1 MGTIDMS
8 AATAP
13 PKKRTASPRAATK
26 TVAPPE
32 PEQQVSASVVR
43 RTEGMLGLAQMAQG
57 LCAVTG
63 LYADAA
69 AIGMF
74 FPPVALETAKVA
86 DSNETIAKPIDFL
99 IEIGPYGA
107 LIGAVMPFA
116 FQIAANHGWI
126 DASRLGA
133 QGVVPPAV
141 LEAQMK
147 TKMVQMA
154 AEAQRQQ
161 NEALAQS
168 QQAQAEFENAQ
179 AEFDRVMA
187 GAAQ

>member
-1 MGTIDMS
+1 MPIDMS

-13 PKKRTASPRAATK
+13 PKRRTSNPRAATK
-26 TVAPPE
+26 TPTPAAVE
-32 PEQQVSASVVR
+32 EHYSAEVDR
-43 RTEGMLGLAQMAQG
+43 RSTGLNGLAQMAQG

-69 AIGMF
+69 TIGMF
-74 FPPVALETAKVA
+74 FPPVATELSKVA
-86 DSNETIAKPIDFL
+86 DKNESVAKPIDFL
-99 IEIGPYGA
+99 IAIGPYGA

-126 DASRLGA
+126 DASRMAA

-147 TKMVQMA
+147 TQMLQMA
-154 AEAQRQQ
+154 AQAQQAQ
-161 NEALAQS
+161 NEALS
-168 QQAQAEFENAQ
+168 QQRAMQAQYERAMQEAQ
-179 AEFDRVMA
+179 Q
-187 GAAQ
+187 AA